1 MSYWVQKGLKPSEST
16 ANINR
21 ASTPVS
27 IHVGLSKVNC
37 VAAATSM
44 ETASAIKSIYS
55 VHVCAGITVCYITVW
70 LARWTRFNCWPWPV
84 VFFFSDC
91 SEELSC
97 KSNIYLAPHPLGISA
112 ILLSL
117 HDVETGLHVISY
129 YVVIWVDLSMFQYL
143 FDLPVN
149 LRSGWRV

>member
-70 LARWTRFNCWPWPV
+70 LARWTRFNC
-84 VFFFSDC
+84 
-91 SEELSC
+91 
-97 KSNIYLAPHPLGISA
+97 
-112 ILLSL
+112 
-117 HDVETGLHVISY
+117 
-129 YVVIWVDLSMFQYL
+129 
-143 FDLPVN
+143 
-149 LRSGWRV
+149 